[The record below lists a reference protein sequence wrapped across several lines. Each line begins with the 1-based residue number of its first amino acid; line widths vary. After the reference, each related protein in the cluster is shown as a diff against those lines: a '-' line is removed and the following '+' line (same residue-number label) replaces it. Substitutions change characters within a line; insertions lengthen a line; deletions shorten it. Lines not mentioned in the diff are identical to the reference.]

1 MNKFWI
7 FITGII
13 LIVHGLY
20 SIYTS
25 LNGGPLRGL
34 MYASYTLIGIEFFGE
49 NAHNTFFDL
58 FWGLTELILPGIGCV
73 IGKFN

>member
-34 MYASYTLIGIEFFGE
+34 MLPPDTLIRKFFGE
-49 NAHNTFFDL
+49 NAHNTFFNL
-58 FWGLTELILPGIGCV
+58 FWGLTELILGIGCV
-73 IGKFN
+73 IEKFN